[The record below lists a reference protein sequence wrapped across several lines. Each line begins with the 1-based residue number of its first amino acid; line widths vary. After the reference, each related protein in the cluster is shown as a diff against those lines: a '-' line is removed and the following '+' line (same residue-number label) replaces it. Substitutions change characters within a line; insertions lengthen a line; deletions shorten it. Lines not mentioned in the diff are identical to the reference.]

1 MSERA
6 VEKAGSVAGTVLLTL
21 CAGQF
26 LMALDSSVMN
36 VSIATVADDLGTT
49 ITGIQ
54 TAIVMY
60 TLVMAMLMVTGG
72 KIGSI
77 IGRKRAFMIGLV
89 IYCSG
94 SLTTALAPNLT
105 VLLFGWS
112 FLEGVGAALIMPAIV
127 ALVAGNFPP
136 AGRPRAYGLVGAAG
150 AIAIAV
156 GPLIGGLATTYASW
170 RWVFAGEVLVGAGI
184 VYFGRRIAEAPVETR
199 AHLDL
204 LGSVLWAAGMGL
216 IVFGVLQSAEWGWF
230 LPSEDGPSILG
241 MSPVFWMFVGGLVS
255 LRLFGLHIRRLDQEG
270 KEPLFTPSFIEQ
282 HGLNGGLLMFLLQ
295 FVVMMGLFFVVPLFL
310 SVALG
315 LSAIETGI
323 RITPLSVTMLLAAAG
338 VPKLFPTTSPRRI
351 VTIGFAAVLLGI
363 LVLLASMD
371 ADATASIVTIPLLVI
386 GAGFGTLASQLG
398 AVTVAG
404 APEKLAPEV
413 GGLQNTAT
421 QFGASL
427 GTALAG
433 SVLIASLT
441 ASFLTGITENPDV
454 PQEVSSQASVELE
467 SGAPF
472 ISDADLQTALEDAG
486 VSQQTAD
493 AVLDEYGSA
502 RVDGLRTA
510 LALLALFSVVALFF
524 TRRVPT
530 QQPGAVAAV
539 GKPSPPG
546 G

>member
-1 MSERA
+1 MSDRA

-136 AGRPRAYGLVGAAG
+136 AGRPRAYGLVGAAS

-184 VYFGRRIAEAPVETR
+184 IYFGRHIAEAPVETR
-199 AHLDL
+199 SHLDV

-241 MSPVFWMFVGGLVS
+241 MSPVFWMFVGGLVA

-270 KEPLFTPSFIEQ
+270 KEPLFTPKFIEQ

-315 LSAIETGI
+315 LSAIETGL

-338 VPKLFPTTSPRRI
+338 VPKVFPTTSPRRI

-363 LVLLASMD
+363 LVLLATLD
-371 ADATASIVTIPLLVI
+371 ADATASVVTIPLLVI
-386 GAGFGTLASQLG
+386 GLGFGTLASQLG

-454 PQEVSSQASVELE
+454 PQEVSSHASVELE

-472 ISDADLQTALEDAG
+472 ISDADLQSALEEAG
-486 VSQQTAD
+486 VSQQASD
-493 AVLDEYGSA
+493 AVLEEYGIA

-530 QQPGAVAAV
+530 QQPGAVTTV
-539 GKPSPPG
+539 GDPSPPG